1 MSGKLKNKVAII
13 TGAGSGIG
21 AATARLMAAEGA
33 SVAVT
38 GVPEDGVISVAA
50 EITTTGGSAIAIPTD
65 VTDPQQVESAVAH
78 TVSHLSGNSI
88 SWWPTQEYRCTMK
101 IEYCISFLK
110 MFGIVRMTLT
120 TRGSIFPV
128 NMASPRW

>member
-50 EITTTGGSAIAIPTD
+50 
-65 VTDPQQVESAVAH
+65 
-78 TVSHLSGNSI
+78 
-88 SWWPTQEYRCTMK
+88 
-101 IEYCISFLK
+101 
-110 MFGIVRMTLT
+110 
-120 TRGSIFPV
+120 
-128 NMASPRW
+128 

>member
-38 GVPEDGVISVAA
+38 GITEDGVISVAD
-50 EITTTGGSAIAIPTD
+50 EITSTGGSAVAIPMD
-65 VTDPQQVESAVAH
+65 VTDPQQVKSAIAH
-78 TVSHLSGNSI
+78 CSVFRASGYS
-88 SWWPTQEYRCTMK
+88 
-101 IEYCISFLK
+101 
-110 MFGIVRMTLT
+110 
-120 TRGSIFPV
+120 GSQRRNTDAP
-128 NMASPRW
+128 